1 MKYHM
6 QYHVVFGII
15 MYHAVSWNVHI
26 MLMPPQLPPGVHT
39 AHASWYM
46 SWSQSRATNQRTNEP
61 RGTGHRVWPVQL
73 PTSPFLEEF
82 LWPINQRLHK
92 KRWGVSKF
100 GTFHDVVSPLRL
112 VSQFL
117 VESSLKK
124 HSHWWISHNHFR
136 HFRSWPALRHF
147 DLSVFLFLLIGM
159 IFVQSSVEIDPSV
172 EPFRFSGWW

>member
-1 MKYHM
+1 MFISCLRHRSCLL
-6 QYHVVFGII
+6 
-15 MYHAVSWNVHI
+15 VSTPR
-26 MLMPPQLPPGVHT
+26 MCRGTCPGLRVE
-39 AHASWYM
+39 
-46 SWSQSRATNQRTNEP
+46 QRTNEP

-112 VSQFL
+112 VSQVL
-117 VESSLKK
+117 VESPLKK

-136 HFRSWPALRHF
+136 YFRSWPALRHF